1 MYYHY
6 DALGNVT
13 DLTDRL
19 GENVVKYRWD
29 AFGGMFAGVLAP
41 YSRMGITGKEYD
53 PKTGLA
59 FFGSRWYNPMV
70 GQFIM
75 PDTFMGQLNKPQ
87 SLNTYAYAWNNP
99 VNRIDPTG
107 HWVDNSDGTYTA
119 ESGDTLWGLAEQTTG
134 DGSNWTNLGYDGTP
148 ENLQVGETIGTS
160 SGGTSSGGTS
170 SGGTSSGGTSS
181 GGTSS
186 GDASSGDTSSNGGG
200 SSGSGYSGGDDY
212 TPPPPPP
219 PPGGSIPL
227 PAIVNDTNQGTSN
240 ANLQMLNRVERQGNG
255 IVITED
261 EKKLGVKVVTI
272 DGKQYYDYS
281 EPINTVFYNAG
292 VEASTH
298 KGDLNW
304 FKSKV
309 NHKADWDIKRKEP
322 WEKTVGTPFP
332 GSYDTR
338 IIVYESFTT
347 PEELGNIMYGYTG
360 TAAEISET
368 VLIGGSMYA
377 AGIWKI
383 ITDKNERTNEFNDH
397 TTIRKGI
404 QWYKEK

>member
-134 DGSNWTNLGYDGTP
+134 NGSNWTDLGYTGTP
-148 ENLQVGETIGTS
+148 ENLQIGETIGTS
-160 SGGTSSGGTS
+160 SGGGSSGG
-170 SGGTSSGGTSS
+170 
-181 GGTSS
+181 
-186 GDASSGDTSSNGGG
+186 TSSNGGG

-212 TPPPPPP
+212 TPPPPPE
-219 PPGGSIPL
+219 GGSIPL
-227 PAIVNDTNQGTSN
+227 PAIVNDTNQGTGNADYNVKPGDTLSEIAQTYGTSVDAIAN
-240 ANLQMLNRVERQGNG
+240 ANG
-255 IVITED
+255 ISNPNLI
-261 EKKLGVKVVTI
+261 KAGQKLLIPSGLIGI
-272 DGKQYYDYS
+272 DSGDDYYDDQYDDLYDRNLKERGRS
-281 EPINTVFYNAG
+281 SDAKKR
-292 VEASTH
+292 EARQIDDAWGKDRAT
-298 KGDLNW
+298 
-304 FKSKV
+304 
-309 NHKADWDIKRKEP
+309 RE
-322 WEKTVGTPFP
+322 EKTRELHDAKQGGRNDDNQSYNDLKNGNFRDKVSEITGLTGGALTIYLILSEGSRLFP
-332 GSYDTR
+332 PR
-338 IIVYESFTT
+338 NLV
-347 PEELGNIMYGYTG
+347 P
-360 TAAEISET
+360 
-368 VLIGGSMYA
+368 VP
-377 AGIWKI
+377 
-383 ITDKNERTNEFNDH
+383 
-397 TTIRKGI
+397 
-404 QWYKEK
+404 